1 MFSRL
6 SIEADEVDHRIR
18 MEIADHLPKRS
29 IPLGAISI
37 DDCPLHTIPFRRR
50 LIRLATS
57 ARDCDNFMSS
67 AHQARNEP
75 RADVTRRANDDDP
88 YFTLQSVARDTLLH
102 AMTS

>member
-1 MFSRL
+1 MFCRL

-29 IPLGAISI
+29 IPLPPISI
-37 DDCPLHTIPFRRR
+37 DYNSLDAIPFRRR
-50 LIRLATS
+50 LIRLAIS
-57 ARDCDNFMSS
+57 ARDCDNIMSP

-75 RADVTRRANDDDP
+75 RADVTGRANDDDP
-88 YFTLQSVARDTLLH
+88 YFTLQSVARDTLLQ